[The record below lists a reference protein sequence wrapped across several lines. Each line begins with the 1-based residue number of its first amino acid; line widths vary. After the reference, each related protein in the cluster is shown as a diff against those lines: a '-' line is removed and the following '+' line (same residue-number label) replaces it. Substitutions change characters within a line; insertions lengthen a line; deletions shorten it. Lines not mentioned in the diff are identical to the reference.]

1 MMHTLVYGFLILNY
15 QECTIFP
22 FYIFSLFGNFS
33 VYKSNPINLLG
44 DKRTQW
50 QVCEGLGAVSFNQNN
65 IKKAVEY
72 FQKALTLVAS
82 SEPLNT
88 AAQNRIV
95 AKITLA
101 VQAQVKKESAA
112 VVRKVCSLFSWLL

>member
-1 MMHTLVYGFLILNY
+1 MIILIKNSFTHLLANNFIILFLVSNASELQIN
-15 QECTIFP
+15 IFD
-22 FYIFSLFGNFS
+22 ITFSD
-33 VYKSNPINLLG
+33 

-50 QVCEGLGAVSFNQNN
+50 QVCEGLGAVWFNQKN

-82 SEPLNT
+82 SEPSNT
-88 AAQNRIV
+88 VAQNRIV

-101 VQAQVKKESAA
+101 LQTQVQKESAP
-112 VVRKVCSLFSWLL
+112 VVEKVYVGQGNG